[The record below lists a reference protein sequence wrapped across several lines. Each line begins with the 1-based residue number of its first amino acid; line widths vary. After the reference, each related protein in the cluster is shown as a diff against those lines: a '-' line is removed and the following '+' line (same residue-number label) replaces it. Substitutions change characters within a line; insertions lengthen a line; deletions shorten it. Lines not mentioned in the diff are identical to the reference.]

1 MSARGIGV
9 VGAAAV
15 AGAALFALPFSLDG
29 YTVSQ
34 ITQYLIFIIAVL
46 GLNILAGYSGQLSLG
61 HGAFI
66 GVGAYVAALLMSHLG
81 WSYLLVIPAAAV
93 VCAIIGYVVG
103 FPALRLHGH
112 YLALA
117 TFGLAL
123 ALPQILK
130 YRALENWTGG
140 TQGIVLS
147 RPASPFKFAFL
158 GEPLDADRWLYF
170 VVLITGAVVFIFC
183 WNLLRGRVGRAFVA
197 LRDHPV
203 AAATMGVNVTWY
215 KMLAF
220 AISSAVA
227 GIAGALLAIT
237 TAFVAPD
244 NFHIMLSISLLVG
257 AVIGGISTVLGAFF
271 GGLFVQV
278 IPEMAHELSHSA
290 PSVVYGAVL
299 LCIVYLMPDGIVGF
313 LKGRLR
319 RWIGWR
325 SKMSPSEGDLL
336 STGRQQNRQVKW

>member
-1 MSARGIGV
+1 MNLKNSSIYFAVPV
-9 VGAAAV
+9 VL
-15 AGAALFALPFSLDG
+15 AGMVLLPFTLDS

-34 ITQYLIFIIAVL
+34 VTLYLIFVIAVL

-66 GVGAYVAALLMSHLG
+66 GIGAYVAALLMSHFQLH
-81 WSYLLVIPAAAV
+81 YLYSIPAAAIA
-93 VCAIIGYVVG
+93 CALIGYVIG

-123 ALPQILK
+123 ALPQVLK
-130 YRALENWTGG
+130 YRLLEDWTGG
-140 TQGIVLS
+140 TQGIILS
-147 RPASPFKFAFL
+147 RPRPPFELSIF
-158 GEPLDADRWLYF
+158 GRDLDADRWIYLL
-170 VVLITGAVVFIFC
+170 VLGTGAMVFFIC
-183 WNLLRGRVGRAFVA
+183 WNLLRSRVGRAFVA

-203 AAATMGVNVTWY
+203 AAVTMGINATWY
-215 KMLAF
+215 KTIAF
-220 AISSAVA
+220 AVSAAVA
-227 GIAGALLAIT
+227 GVSGALLAIT

-244 NFHIMLSISLLVG
+244 NFHVMLSISLLVG

-278 IPEMAHELSHSA
+278 IPEIAHEFSNSA

-299 LCIVYLMPDGIVGF
+299 LAFIYLMPDGIVGF
-313 LKGRLR
+313 LRSRLR
-319 RWIGWR
+319 RLR
-325 SKMSPSEGDLL
+325 N
-336 STGRQQNRQVKW
+336 T